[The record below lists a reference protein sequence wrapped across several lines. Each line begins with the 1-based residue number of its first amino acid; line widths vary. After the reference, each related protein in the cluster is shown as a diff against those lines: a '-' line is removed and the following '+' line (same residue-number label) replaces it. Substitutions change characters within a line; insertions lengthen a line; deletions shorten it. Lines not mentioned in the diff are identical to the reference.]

1 MKSNITLIPVKKAE
15 VSLHET
21 SHYLRRKKQRKFD
34 SSILGKVVPRLCN
47 MKVGQLAKFSD
58 GNVAVIV
65 RRLSS
70 DKARLITGYKL
81 GQEITYRE
89 QVLSNYSDMSVRM
102 SQVA

>member
-1 MKSNITLIPVKKAE
+1 MNETLFVPVKQAE
-15 VSLHET
+15 VALHE
-21 SHYLRRKKQRKFD
+21 SFHYIKRKRQRKFD

-70 DKARLITGYKL
+70 TQARLITGYYV
-81 GQEITYRE
+81 GQNITMRE
-89 QVLSNYSDMSVRM
+89 RLLSNYTTMSVRM
-102 SQVA
+102 SQAA